1 MLSEMVN
8 KHPRGFDL
16 LVGERGEF
24 LSGGQ
29 RQCVAI
35 ARAVLMSP
43 SILLFDEPTSAMD
56 FSTEAKF
63 IEKMQTYADNKT
75 MVMVTHRMSLLALAD
90 RVIVLDQGRVVADGP
105 RDVILEAIKSGKV
118 STG

>member
-1 MLSEMVN
+1 M
-8 KHPRGFDL
+8 

-35 ARAVLMSP
+35 ARAALMSP
-43 SILLFDEPTSAMD
+43 SILLFDEPSSAMD
-56 FSTEAKF
+56 FTTESAF
-63 IEKMQTYADNKT
+63 IEKMRAYTQNKT
-75 MVMVTHRMSLLALAD
+75 MVVVTHRMSLLALAD

-105 RDVILEAIKSGKV
+105 KDAILEAINSGKV
-118 STG
+118 KTG